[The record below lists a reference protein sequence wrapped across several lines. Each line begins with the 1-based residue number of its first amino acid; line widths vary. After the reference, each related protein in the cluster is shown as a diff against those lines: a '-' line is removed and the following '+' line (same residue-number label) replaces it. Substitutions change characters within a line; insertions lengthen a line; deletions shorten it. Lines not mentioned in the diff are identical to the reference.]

1 MSRYPCWKQSPGYSL
16 KYPLP
21 SSSQEGQRYSCIWT
35 KWQLLT
41 FDLPMMLIALWK
53 SRPELNITTSRTCC
67 EPQGLQETKEPGAP
81 LCRWQYEGISI
92 DVMPCDE
99 SVLGFSNRWY
109 KPGIAK
115 IGRASCRGR

>member
-1 MSRYPCWKQSPGYSL
+1 MNEQISMLETVARVLSQV
-16 KYPLP
+16 PLP

-67 EPQGLQETKEPGAP
+67 EP
-81 LCRWQYEGISI
+81 
-92 DVMPCDE
+92 
-99 SVLGFSNRWY
+99 LGFKKLQNQGHPYVAGNMR
-109 KPGIAK
+109 KFQLM
-115 IGRASCRGR
+115 